1 MRVESKYTNRTGQA
15 KLKRKQFFV
24 RNFSA
29 GLYLESFL
37 VAAVASVLIIR
48 LFLRLTG
55 YPQIGG
61 KGLHIAHMLWGG
73 LLMLAAIIILLSYL
87 GKWAA
92 QLAAILG
99 GTGFGAFIDEIGK
112 FVTSDHNYFFRP
124 AVAMIYVAFILIFIF
139 IRALQRRTTYSRE
152 EYLANALREI
162 EEAALR
168 DLDAEERQR
177 ALLYLEKTM
186 PDDSLARSLRNALVE
201 ADLIPGSKAR
211 LLDRIKNLIKSFYH
225 YVAHLW
231 WFPFF
236 VTGFFIV
243 QLILK
248 LIYVFVL
255 IFFVGLGW
263 NEILDVQIIGRIAA
277 RMKNLR
283 FVDWAEIVSSLL
295 SGAFVLWG
303 VVRMRRSRVASYR
316 AFKRSVLVSIF
327 LTQVFAFYQEQFSAL
342 LGLFLNIAILIALQF
357 VIDREESVE
366 AAKK

>member
-1 MRVESKYTNRTGQA
+1 MRVESKYTNPGRQA

-48 LFLRLTG
+48 LFLELTG

-61 KGLHIAHMLWGG
+61 GGLHIAHMLWGG
-73 LLMLAAIIILLSYL
+73 LLMLASIIILLSYL

-92 QLAAILG
+92 QFAAILG
-99 GTGFGAFIDEIGK
+99 GTGFGAFIDEVGK
-112 FVTSDHNYFFRP
+112 FVTSDNDYFFQP
-124 AVAMIYVAFILIFIF
+124 AVAMIYVTFILIFII
-139 IRALQRRTTYSRE
+139 IRAFQRGATYSRG
-152 EYLANALREI
+152 EYLANSLREI
-162 EEAALR
+162 EEAALH
-168 DLDAEERQR
+168 DLDAEERKR
-177 ALLYLEKTM
+177 ALLYLEKTT
-186 PDDSLARSLRNALVE
+186 PGDPLTLSLRDAL
-201 ADLIPGSKAR
+201 AQIDLTPDAKPH
-211 LLDRIKNLIKSFYH
+211 LLDRVKNLIKSFYY
-225 YVAHLW
+225 YVARLW

-236 VTGFFIV
+236 VIGFFIV

-248 LIYVFVL
+248 LIYVFIL

-263 NEILDVQIIGRIAA
+263 NEILDVQVIGRIAA
-277 RMKNLR
+277 RMRNLR
-283 FVDWAEIVSSLL
+283 FVDWAEIASSLL

-303 VVRMRRSRVASYR
+303 VIRMRRSRIASYR

-342 LGLFLNIAILIALQF
+342 LGLFFNITILIALQF
-357 VIDREESVE
+357 VIDREEAVGE
-366 AAKK
+366 TKK